1 MISLRELLG
10 DYDRAF
16 KGQSVAGFPMLTV
29 VDNFRVFEGNLVR
42 DAVPLYTL
50 VGNKLFK
57 GLAVSGRPLATLSG
71 DRIFLGTS
79 VAGYP
84 LARIKGNLVFKGGDV
99 MGKPIATVPSGNR
112 NALLA
117 AAYHALQR

>member
-1 MISLRELLG
+1 MISLLELLG
-10 DYDRAF
+10 DYDRAY
-16 KGQSVAGFPMLTV
+16 KGTSVAGFPLLTV

-42 DAVPLYTL
+42 DAVPLYTI

-71 DRIFLGTS
+71 DRIFLGTT

-84 LARIKGNLVFKGGDV
+84 AATIKGRLALKGAEVAGR
-99 MGKPIATVPSGNR
+99 PIATVPSGNR
-112 NALLA
+112 NTLLA
-117 AAYHALQR
+117 AAYHALHK

>member
-1 MISLRELLG
+1 MISLVELLG

-16 KGQSVAGFPMLTV
+16 KGTSVAGFPILTV

-42 DAVPLYTL
+42 DAVPLYTI

-57 GLAVSGRPLATLSG
+57 GLAVSGRPLATLSD

-79 VAGYP
+79 VAGMP
-84 LARIKGNLVFKGGDV
+84 AARIKGNLVFKGADY
-99 MGKPIATVPSGNR
+99 MGRPLATVPSGNR
-112 NALLA
+112 KTLLA
-117 AAYHALQR
+117 AAFHALHG